1 MAGASLRHESTE
13 KVSKKMVN
21 DWVKKHIDIKPKPSS
36 KNVRFQQVQQKQNRV
51 AETDLAVFPNS
62 ERQRQITDFFTRT

>member
-1 MAGASLRHESTE
+1 
-13 KVSKKMVN
+13 MVN

-36 KNVRFQQVQQKQNRV
+36 KNFRFQQVQQKQNRV